1 MGGTFHTG
9 MYLEDPSVLI
19 DPDQDSAH
27 CVQLQT
33 KEIMLW
39 GGQGVSPSL

>member
-9 MYLEDPSVLI
+9 MGLGDPSVLP

-33 KEIMLW
+33 KEIMSW
-39 GGQGVSPSL
+39 AGQGVSPGW